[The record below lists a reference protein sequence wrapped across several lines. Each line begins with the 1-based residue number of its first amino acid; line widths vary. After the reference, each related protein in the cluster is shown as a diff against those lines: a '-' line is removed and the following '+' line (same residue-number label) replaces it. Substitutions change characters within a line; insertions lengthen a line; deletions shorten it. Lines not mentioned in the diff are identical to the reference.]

1 MERVTQMKTHY
12 IFDVDGTLTPSRQK
26 MDEDF
31 SRFFLHFCT
40 MNSVYLVTGSDRKK
54 TLEQV
59 GSLIYTTCK
68 RVYNCSGSDVYA
80 GNRNVYKHIW
90 TLPIL
95 AKQFLEQCLEEEDF
109 NIRTGN
115 HIEKRPGMINYSL
128 VGRNATIRDRKAFVE
143 WESWNDSR
151 SRTVKA
157 FNIMFPKL
165 HATIGGETGID
176 IGPKGSDKSQ
186 ILRDFYRK
194 SDKIIFFGDAIFEGG
209 NDLSLAEA
217 IASKELGMFYK
228 VTEWKETWE
237 ILK

>member
-40 MNSVYLVTGSDRKK
+40 MNSVYLVTGSDREK

-59 GSLIYTTCK
+59 GSLIYKTCK
-68 RVYNCSGSDVYA
+68 RVYNCSGSDVYV
-80 GNRNVYKHIW
+80 GSRNVYRDTW

-95 AKQFLEQCLEEEDF
+95 ARQFLKQCVEEEDF

-115 HIEKRPGMINYSL
+115 HIEERPGMINYSL
-128 VGRNATIRDRKAFVE
+128 VGRNATMRDRKAFVD
-143 WESWNDSR
+143 WEASNGSR
-151 SRTVKA
+151 RRTADA
-157 FNIMFPKL
+157 FNIMFPEL
-165 HATIGGETGID
+165 QATIGGETGID

-186 ILRDFYRK
+186 ILRVFIK
-194 SDKIIFFGDAIFEGG
+194 EDKIVFFGDAIFEGG
-209 NDLSLAEA
+209 NDLSLAEV
-217 IASKELGMFYK
+217 IANKELGMFYK